1 MKKSDTFF
9 LTTPIYYV
17 NSQPHIGHAY
27 TTILADILARFYR
40 ARGVDTFFLTG
51 VDEHGQKV
59 QQAAAAAGITPQEHC
74 DRMVVHF
81 QKAWEKLE
89 IKNDFFIRTTD
100 EFHVKAVQE
109 VMQDLFDK
117 GEIYQH
123 EYGGYYCVGCE
134 RFYTPKELVN
144 GQCPQH
150 LKEPDFIKEKNYFF
164 RMSKYQDWLIEYIRN
179 NPDFI
184 QPESRKNEVLGF
196 LKNPLDD
203 LCISRPKARLSWGI
217 ELPFDSEYVTYVW
230 FDALLNYVTAVGYPN
245 DRERFE
251 HWWPANYHLIGK
263 DIVTT
268 HCVYWPTMLKAM
280 GLPLPK
286 TIFAHGWWMIDETKM
301 SKSLK
306 NIVRPLDLV
315 DAYGVDPV
323 RYFLMR
329 DMVLG
334 QDANFN
340 EEIFIK
346 RYNSE
351 LANDF
356 GNLAS
361 RVMTL
366 INKNFPAIPAPA
378 QSGAAEIEIQSTTTQ
393 LPEATHKLIAELKL
407 TDALEG
413 IITFI
418 RSINKYM
425 EVRQPWHLVKNDKA
439 AAGTVLYTALEGLR
453 LAATLLEP
461 IMPTKIAALLGAI
474 PVDSNK
480 GKYEWGC
487 TQAGAVLNPIPILF
501 PRIDKTAKPAV
512 EPPAPFKPAQP
523 AQPAEPFIT
532 IEDFAKIKLTTAK
545 VLTAEKVP
553 DATKLLKLTIDIGT
567 EKRQIVA
574 GIAEHF
580 SPEQIVGQTIVIV
593 ANLQP
598 ATIRG
603 IQSEGMLLAAKK
615 NGKMTLLTGLDP
627 IESGAKIS

>member
-1 MKKSDTFF
+1 MKNSDSFF

-17 NSQPHIGHAY
+17 NDMPHIGHAY
-27 TTILADILARFYR
+27 TTILADVLARYHR
-40 ARGVDTFFLTG
+40 ARGADTFFLTG

-59 QQAAAAAGITPQEHC
+59 QQAASSAGITPQEHC

-81 QKAWEKLE
+81 REAWEKLG
-89 IKNDFFIRTTD
+89 INYDFFIRTTD
-100 EFHVKAVQE
+100 QFHIDAVRQ
-109 VMQDLFDK
+109 VLQNLYDR

-134 RFYTPKELVN
+134 RFYTQKELVD
-144 GQCPQH
+144 GKCPQH
-150 LKEPDFIKEKNYFF
+150 LKAPDFIKEKNYFF
-164 RMSKYQDWLIEYIRN
+164 RMSKYQDWLVDYIQK

-196 LKNPLDD
+196 LKNPLSD
-203 LCISRPKARLSWGI
+203 LCISRPKARLSWGV
-217 ELPFDSEYVTYVW
+217 ELPFDAEYVTYVW
-230 FDALLNYVTAVGYPN
+230 FDALLNYLTAIGYPN
-245 DRERFE
+245 DLKRFE

-268 HCVYWPTMLKAM
+268 HCVYWPTILKAI

-306 NIVRPLDLV
+306 NIVKPLDLV
-315 DAYGVDPV
+315 DVYGVDSV

-329 DMVLG
+329 DMMLG
-334 QDANFN
+334 QDANFS

-361 RVMTL
+361 RVVTL
-366 INKNFPAIPAPA
+366 IKRNFTAIPEAA
-378 QSGAAEIEIQSTTTQ
+378 QPGNDEIEIQVSARKLPQTTHQ
-393 LPEATHKLIAELKL
+393 LISELRV
-407 TDALEG
+407 TEALEG
-413 IITFI
+413 IITFV

-425 EVRQPWHLVKNDKA
+425 EVRQPWQLVKTDKTE
-439 AAGTVLYTALEGLR
+439 AGTVLYTALESLR

-461 IMPTKIAALLGAI
+461 VMPTKIKELLSI
-474 PVDSNK
+474 LPVDEQK
-480 GKYEWGC
+480 QEFAWGRIKS
-487 TQAGAVLNPIPILF
+487 GATIEQIPILF
-501 PRIDKTAKPAV
+501 PRIDKSVKTSA
-512 EPPAPFKPAQP
+512 EPPSAPLKKE
-523 AQPAEPFIT
+523 EPLIT
-532 IEDFAKIKLTTAK
+532 IDDFAKVKLTTAT
-545 VLTAEKVP
+545 VLTVEKVP
-553 DATKLLKLTIDIGT
+553 DATKLLKLTIDLGT

-574 GIAEHF
+574 GIAEHY
-580 SPEQIVGQTIVIV
+580 SPEQLIGKTIIVV

-598 ATIRG
+598 VTIRG
-603 IQSEGMLLAAKK
+603 IKSEGMLLAAKK
-615 NGKMTLLTGLDP
+615 DGKLTLLSSIDS
-627 IESGAKIS
+627 IEPGAKIS

>member
-81 QKAWEKLE
+81 RKAWEKLE

-100 EFHVKAVQE
+100 KFHVKAVQD
-109 VMQDLFDK
+109 VMQDLYDK

-203 LCISRPKARLSWGI
+203 LCISRPKSRLSWGI

-230 FDALLNYVTAVGYPN
+230 FDALLNYVTAIGYPN
-245 DRERFE
+245 DLKRFE
-251 HWWPANYHLIGK
+251 HWWPVNYHLIGK

-268 HCVYWPTMLKAM
+268 HCVYWPTMLKALN
-280 GLPLPK
+280 LPLPK

-301 SKSLK
+301 SKSLH

-334 QDANFN
+334 QDANFS

-366 INKNFPAIPAPA
+366 INKNFPAIPTPV
-378 QSGAAEIEIQSTTTQ
+378 QLGTDETEIQTAATQ

-425 EVRQPWHLVKNDKA
+425 EVRQPWHLVKSDKT

-453 LAATLLEP
+453 LAACLLEP

-474 PVDSNK
+474 PVDAKK
-480 GKYEWGC
+480 GRFEWGC
-487 TQAGAVLNPIPILF
+487 TQVGIALNQIPILF
-501 PRIDKTAKPAV
+501 PRIDKTAKPAI
-512 EPPAPFKPAQP
+512 EPPLAPSK
-523 AQPAEPFIT
+523 PAEPLIT
-532 IEDFAKIKLTTAK
+532 LEDFAKVRLTTAK

-553 DATKLLKLTIDIGT
+553 DATKLLKLTIDIGA

-580 SPEQIVGQTIVIV
+580 APEQIVGQTIVVV

-603 IQSEGMLLAAKK
+603 IKSEGMLLAAKK
-615 NGKMTLLTGLDP
+615 DGKLTLLTGFAPIDP
-627 IESGAKIS
+627 GAKIS

>member
-1 MKKSDTFF
+1 MQKSDPFF

-17 NSQPHIGHAY
+17 NDKPHIGHAY

-59 QQAAAAAGITPQEHC
+59 QQAAANAGITPQEHC

-81 QKAWEKLE
+81 KEAWQKLE

-100 EFHVKAVQE
+100 EFHVKAVQT
-109 VMQDLFDK
+109 VLQNLFDK
-117 GEIYQH
+117 GEIYLH

-164 RMSKYQDWLIEYIRN
+164 RMSKYQDWLIDYIQSH
-179 NPDFI
+179 PEFI

-196 LKNPLDD
+196 LKNPLGD

-217 ELPFDSEYVTYVW
+217 ELPFDQDYVTYVW
-230 FDALLNYVTAVGYPN
+230 FDALLNYVTAIGYPF
-245 DRERFE
+245 DRERFG
-251 HWWPANYHLIGK
+251 HWWPANFHLIGK

-280 GLPLPK
+280 GLPLPQ
-286 TIFAHGWWMIDETKM
+286 TIFAHGWWMVDETKM

-306 NIVRPLDLV
+306 NIVKPLDLV

-329 DMVLG
+329 DMVVG
-334 QDANFN
+334 QDANFS

-356 GNLAS
+356 GNLVS
-361 RVMTL
+361 RVATL
-366 INKNFPAIPAPA
+366 INKNFTVIPAPG
-378 QSGAAEIEIQSTTTQ
+378 QTGAEENEIHAAAAR
-393 LPEATHKLIAELKL
+393 LPETTHKLITELKL

-413 IITFI
+413 IINFI

-425 EVRQPWHLVKNDKA
+425 EVRQPWHLLKSDKA
-439 AAGTVLYTALEGLR
+439 ATGTVLYTALEGLR

-474 PVDSNK
+474 PVDANQDQYK
-480 GKYEWGC
+480 WGC
-487 TQAGAVLNPIPILF
+487 TQANTTLGQIPILF
-501 PRIDKTAKPAV
+501 PRIDKTAKLTA
-512 EPPAPFKPAQP
+512 EPPAPAKPAQP
-523 AQPAEPFIT
+523 TESLVT

-553 DATKLLKLTIDIGT
+553 EATKLLKLTIDIGT
-567 EKRQIVA
+567 GQRQIVA

-580 SPEQIVGQTIVIV
+580 TPEQIVGQTIVVV

-603 IQSEGMLLAAKK
+603 IRSEGMLLAAKK
-615 NGKMTLLTGLDP
+615 DGKMTLLTSLAP
-627 IESGAKIS
+627 IEPGAKIS

>member
-1 MKKSDTFF
+1 MKNSATFF

-17 NSQPHIGHAY
+17 NDIPHIGHAY
-27 TTILADILARFYR
+27 TTVLADVLARYQR
-40 ARGVDTFFLTG
+40 AGGTATFFLTG

-59 QQAAAAAGITPQEHC
+59 QQAAEAAGITPQEHC
-74 DRMVVHF
+74 DRMVTYF
-81 QKAWEKLE
+81 RNAWEKLG
-89 IKNDFFIRTTD
+89 IKYDFFIRTTD
-100 EFHVKAVQE
+100 QFHIDAVHQ
-109 VMQDLFDK
+109 VLQNLFDK
-117 GEIYQH
+117 GEIYLH

-134 RFYTPKELVN
+134 RFYTPKELIN

-150 LKEPDFIKEKNYFF
+150 RKEPDYIKEKNYFF
-164 RMSKYQDWLIEYIRN
+164 RMSKYQDWLIDYIQK

-196 LKNPLDD
+196 LKNPLGDQ
-203 LCISRPKARLSWGI
+203 CISRPKARLSWGI
-217 ELPFDSEYVTYVW
+217 ELPFDPEYVTYVW
-230 FDALLNYVTAVGYPN
+230 FDALLNYITAIGYPH
-245 DRERFE
+245 DRTRFKR
-251 HWWPANYHLIGK
+251 WWPANYHLIGK

-280 GLPLPK
+280 DMPLPK

-306 NIVRPLDLV
+306 NIVKPLDLV
-315 DAYGVDPV
+315 DVYGADPV

-334 QDANFN
+334 QDANFS

-366 INKNFPAIPAPA
+366 IRQNFTTIPEPSQPAND
-378 QSGAAEIEIQSTTTQ
+378 EVEIQVSAGK
-393 LPEATHKLIAELKL
+393 LPEITQRLISELHL
-407 TDALEG
+407 TEALEG
-413 IITFI
+413 IIAFV

-425 EVRQPWHLVKNDKA
+425 EVRQPWHLVKSDKVT
-439 AAGTVLYTALEGLR
+439 AGNVLYTALESLR
-453 LAATLLEP
+453 LVAILLEP
-461 IMPTKIAALLGAI
+461 IMPTKIAELLSALPVDEQKSQFAWGRIKAGALLG
-474 PVDSNK
+474 
-480 GKYEWGC
+480 
-487 TQAGAVLNPIPILF
+487 QIPILF
-501 PRIDKTAKPAV
+501 PRIDKTVKSRVESKITSPKP
-512 EPPAPFKPAQP
+512 PDTP
-523 AQPAEPFIT
+523 IT
-532 IEDFAKIKLTTAK
+532 IEDFDKVKLTTAK

-553 DATKLLKLTIDIGT
+553 DTTKLLKLTIDIGT
-567 EKRQIVA
+567 AKRQIVA
-574 GIAEHF
+574 GIAEHYT
-580 SPEQIVGQTIVIV
+580 PEQIIGKTIIVV

-603 IQSEGMLLAAKK
+603 LKSEGMLLAAKK
-615 NGKMTLLTGLDP
+615 DGRLTLLSSLDT
-627 IESGAKIS
+627 IEPGAKIS

>member
-1 MKKSDTFF
+1 MKNQNTFF
-9 LTTPIYYV
+9 ITTPIYYV
-17 NSQPHIGHAY
+17 NGKPHIGHAY
-27 TTILADILARFYR
+27 TTILADVLARFSR
-40 ARGVDTFFLTG
+40 ARGSRTFFLTG

-59 QQAAAAAGITPQEHC
+59 QQAATTAGITPQEHC
-74 DRMVVHF
+74 DRMVTHF
-81 QKAWEKLE
+81 RDAWEKLE
-89 IKNDFFIRTTD
+89 IKYDFFIRTTD
-100 EFHVKAVQE
+100 EFHVKAVRKVLQN
-109 VMQDLFDK
+109 LFDK
-117 GEIYQH
+117 GEIYLH
-123 EYGGYYCVGCE
+123 EYGGFYCVGCE

-164 RMSKYQDWLIEYIRN
+164 RMSKYQDWLIDYIRN
-179 NPDFI
+179 NPEFI

-196 LKNPLDD
+196 LKNPLGD
-203 LCISRPKARLSWGI
+203 LCVSRPKSRLSWGI
-217 ELPFDSEYVTYVW
+217 ELPFDPDYVTYVW
-230 FDALLNYVTAVGYPN
+230 FDALLNYITAIGYEQ
-245 DRERFE
+245 DQTRFE
-251 HWWPANYHLIGK
+251 QWWPANYHLIGK

-280 GLPLPK
+280 DLPLPK

-306 NIVRPLDLV
+306 NIVEPLDLV

-334 QDANFN
+334 QDANFS

-366 INKNFPAIPAPA
+366 ISKNFPAIPAAA
-378 QSGAAEIEIQSTTTQ
+378 QLGSNETEIQTTARQ
-393 LPEATHKLIAELKL
+393 LPENTYKLIEELHL
-407 TDALEG
+407 TEAMEG
-413 IITFI
+413 IIIFI
-418 RSINKYM
+418 RSLNKYM
-425 EVRQPWHLVKNDKA
+425 EVSQPWQLVKNDKT
-439 AAGTVLYTALEGLR
+439 AAGTVLYTALESLR
-453 LAATLLEP
+453 IAATLLEP
-461 IMPTKIAALLGAI
+461 IMPTKIAALLNAL
-474 PVDSNK
+474 PVDNEK
-480 GKYEWGC
+480 PVFEWGRIK
-487 TQAGAVLNPIPILF
+487 AGATLGQVPILF
-501 PRIDKTAKPAV
+501 PRIDKTVKAPVEEKAPVVKEPA
-512 EPPAPFKPAQP
+512 
-523 AQPAEPFIT
+523 AELIT
-532 IEDFAKIKLTTAK
+532 LDDFRKIKLTTAK
-545 VLTAEKVP
+545 VLTAENVP
-553 DATKLLKLTIDIGT
+553 GTTKLLKLTIDIGA

-574 GIAEHF
+574 GIAEHYT
-580 SPEQIVGQTIVIV
+580 PEQIIGQTIVVV

-615 NGKMTLLTGLDP
+615 DGKLTLLSSLSAMDA
-627 IESGAKIS
+627 GATIS